1 MSNRTSQADRKGKGK
16 AFAMPK
22 HFRKPSVRIIDGQ
35 EGVSLETISLQDT
48 LQAEAMYSCGENS
61 VTLQKVLRTD
71 LMFQDGEFTDLPL
84 HIKLL
89 LDNLQAAFTLKQKDL
104 FQKTL
109 QVLELHL
116 VNTGAFIEALGCQ
129 LPGKEDGDS
138 SSTKTGSQS
147 LKSYLMGTSFSKLH
161 PKIQQKTRLAIKNL
175 LPKIQQKILIHTALT
190 SSYDRWM
197 YLFKVFVST
206 AFIRTEDM
214 TGEIWLSNKA
224 TWYESFGDVD
234 RVYERTGDRYDPY
247 PGLLINTEIEDPVIC
262 DPLWLSEMLE
272 AGFISKLV
280 ITSANQISL
289 FPKVIQEAAAQIGGL
304 NYMKMEI
311 WSTLLVWDTSYYMES
326 QPAHILVL
334 IHDWGFIP
342 EYNWY
347 SGDTYLSLD
356 DPSAL
361 AQEWSNFKCKKIY
374 EVQKDLDRDFH
385 LYGYTDRIAVY
396 GPRPSAR
403 RLIGKRRIVKDPRLM
418 TTKDHVPVFILIS
431 YCALCNDYG
440 VPHEHE

>member
-16 AFAMPK
+16 ALAVPK

-61 VTLQKVLRTD
+61 VTLQKVLLTD

-104 FQKTL
+104 FQKTH
-109 QVLELHL
+109 QALELHL

-138 SSTKTGSQS
+138 SSTKTESQS

-161 PKIQQKTRLAIKNL
+161 PKIQQKTRLAIRNL
-175 LPKIQQKILIHTALT
+175 LPEIQQKILTHTTLT

-214 TGEIWLSNKA
+214 TGEIWLSHKA
-224 TWYESFGDVD
+224 TWYESFGDAD
-234 RVYERTGDRYDPY
+234 RVYERTGD
-247 PGLLINTEIEDPVIC
+247 
-262 DPLWLSEMLE
+262 
-272 AGFISKLV
+272 
-280 ITSANQISL
+280 
-289 FPKVIQEAAAQIGGL
+289 
-304 NYMKMEI
+304 
-311 WSTLLVWDTSYYMES
+311 
-326 QPAHILVL
+326 
-334 IHDWGFIP
+334 
-342 EYNWY
+342 
-347 SGDTYLSLD
+347 
-356 DPSAL
+356 
-361 AQEWSNFKCKKIY
+361 
-374 EVQKDLDRDFH
+374 
-385 LYGYTDRIAVY
+385 
-396 GPRPSAR
+396 
-403 RLIGKRRIVKDPRLM
+403 
-418 TTKDHVPVFILIS
+418 
-431 YCALCNDYG
+431 
-440 VPHEHE
+440 